1 MDKSRFEKQMEF
13 ILEIDKAKTIFR
25 QTYLSDGKR
34 KENDAEH
41 SWHTAVMAF
50 TLAEY
55 FDPEIDV
62 LKVMKMMLMHD
73 IIEIYAGDTYCYDDA
88 GNATK
93 EQREMEAAE
102 KIYSLLPE
110 DQAKEYKALWLEF
123 EAKNTPESNFCAIL
137 DRIQP
142 IMLNYA
148 TDGRAWQEH
157 GIYLEQV
164 RKRCE
169 VALNGPK
176 EIRDWL
182 EDLITDSVNKGYIK
196 K

>member
-41 SWHTAVMAF
+41 SWHTAIMAF
-50 TLAEY
+50 ILAEY
-55 FDPEIDV
+55 FDPDVDV

-110 DQAKEYKALWLEF
+110 DQAKEYKDLWLEF
-123 EAKNTPESNFCAIL
+123 EAKNTREGNFCAIL

-157 GIYLEQV
+157 GIYEHQV

-169 VALNGPK
+169 VALNGPEDIK
-176 EIRDWL
+176 NWL
-182 EDLITDSVNKGYIK
+182 ENLIADSVNKGYIRK
-196 K
+196 